1 MTRILLIDDEEQIRS
16 TIGALLRASGYE
28 VSTAADGRAGVSL
41 FEREPHDLV
50 ITDVLMPV
58 MGGAD
63 VIATLRRLRPEL
75 RIIAT
80 YGGGLVSGTESVATA
95 QSLGADRLLVKPFTL
110 AELKVAIAAA
120 LGTPGGEPPAH
131 DAPPTP
137 GAQ

>member
-50 ITDVLMPV
+50 ITDVLTPV

-80 YGGGLVSGTESVATA
+80 YGGGLVSGTESVATE
-95 QSLGADRLLVKPFTL
+95 QSLGVDQLLVKPFTL
-110 AELKVAIAAA
+110 AELKAAIAAA
-120 LGTPGGEPPAH
+120 LGTPGGEPP
-131 DAPPTP
+131 
-137 GAQ
+137 GA